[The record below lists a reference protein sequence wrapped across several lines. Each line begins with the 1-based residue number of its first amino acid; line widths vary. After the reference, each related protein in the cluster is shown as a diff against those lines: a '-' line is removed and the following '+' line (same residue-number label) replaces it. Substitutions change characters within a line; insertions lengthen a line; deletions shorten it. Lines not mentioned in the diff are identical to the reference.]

1 VRTSGIGFGG
11 CFADPEYGESEFR
24 RLFIEPM
31 LASPAVFEA
40 HMALMQSVDFEIL
53 DGLSAVHARIH
64 APTQLIWG
72 TRDPFFPIELA
83 RKMTSQFAAGAVLD
97 EIPGAKLFA
106 HEDHPREFATLALR
120 FLDRQLAAESRRQ
133 SA

>member
-1 VRTSGIGFGG
+1 MNTAKQNSARDT
-11 CFADPEYGESEFR
+11 
-24 RLFIEPM
+24 
-31 LASPAVFEA
+31 
-40 HMALMQSVDFEIL
+40 
-53 DGLSAVHARIH
+53 DGNLPLVSS
-64 APTQLIWG
+64 
-72 TRDPFFPIELA
+72 IELA